1 MNTGEYNII
10 KLPRPKLGEVLLSSA
25 VSMRRSCRDGYGNS
39 ISLQDLS
46 NILWCANGTNAIGE
60 DGRLWRTVPSARNQQ
75 EIDLYVISEDGVYSY
90 DYERNRL
97 IEVIDKDI
105 RTKVAKQEFVGKSS
119 YIICLVANY
128 AKMKSY
134 KWWQFIKRYRYACI
148 DTGYVSQNIYLY
160 CAAYKLRTVA
170 VGMIKKKR
178 IKRYLHLKYA
188 QPMLCMPIG

>member
-1 MNTGEYNII
+1 MENIQL
-10 KLPRPKLGEVLLSSA
+10 LPCQMEN
-25 VSMRRSCRDGYGNS
+25 VSLHKALNKRRSLRKLKNTDLT
-39 ISLQDLS
+39 LQDIS
-46 NILWCANGTNAIGE
+46 NILWCANGVNAIGE
-60 DGRLWRTVPSARNQQ
+60 DGRLWRTAPSAKNHQ
-75 EIDLYVISEDGVYSY
+75 EIDSYVLSKNGTYLY
-90 DYERNRL
+90 DYVCNQL
-97 IEVIDKDI
+97 IAVNDEDI

-134 KWWQFIKRYRYACI
+134 KWWQFVKRFRYACI

-170 VGMIKKKR
+170 VGMIKKKQ